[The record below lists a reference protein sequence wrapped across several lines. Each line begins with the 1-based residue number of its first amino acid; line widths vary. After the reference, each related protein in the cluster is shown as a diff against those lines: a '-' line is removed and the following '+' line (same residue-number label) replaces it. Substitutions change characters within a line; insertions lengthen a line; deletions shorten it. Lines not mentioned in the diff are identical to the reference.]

1 MWPLIS
7 ETVTDDVDQGGDMAT
22 AAAAAVGKSGRFV
35 G

>member
-22 AAAAAVGKSGRFV
+22 AAAAVGKSGRFV